1 MRLYVDQS
9 DVQCSVYLK
18 TSMKIAHLNVN
29 RLLNKVDRVRELL
42 IKYKLDILAL
52 SETVILNIFGLK

>member
-1 MRLYVDQS
+1 
-9 DVQCSVYLK
+9 
-18 TSMKIAHLNVN
+18 MKIAHLNIN
-29 RLLNKVDRVRELL
+29 RLLNEVDRVRELL